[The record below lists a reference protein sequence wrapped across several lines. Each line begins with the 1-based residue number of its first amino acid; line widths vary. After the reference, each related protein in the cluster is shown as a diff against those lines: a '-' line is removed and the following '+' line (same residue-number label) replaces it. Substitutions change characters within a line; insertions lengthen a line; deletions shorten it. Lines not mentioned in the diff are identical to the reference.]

1 LSTIYHK
8 KDGGIHVEPVS
19 EANPFPVQ
27 QMPSPGQAYFKW
39 KLPLQVGWEA
49 ALIFGGYAFVASD
62 ADQNDRVTGQTSFAA
77 TTPTFMLRNPVGS
90 DVLIFP
96 PYYHL
101 NHTGSVAGGD
111 IAVET
116 EIDRDVYSSAG
127 TSEQVRNQRFG
138 MAGKPTNKGLMYT
151 GATAVSSYG
160 AAIGSV
166 TLAPDVSPAE
176 GVINIYEWSNPGGVL
191 LDPATCIKIFTSAAS
206 TAPTWA
212 YHFPWYEIPLSW
224 F

>member
-1 LSTIYHK
+1 MSTIYYK
-8 KDGGIHVEPVS
+8 KDGGLHVEPVS

-27 QMPSPGQAYFKW
+27 QFQGADQSFFKM

-62 ADQNDRVTGQTSFAA
+62 ADQNDRVTGQTSFAN
-77 TTPTFMLRNPVGS
+77 TTPTFLLRNPPGS
-90 DVLIFP
+90 DRLIFP

-101 NHTGSVAGGD
+101 NQTGSVAGGD

-116 EIDRDVYSSAG
+116 EVDIDRFTSG
-127 TSEQVRNQRFG
+127 TAEQVRNQRFG
-138 MAGKPTNKGLMYT
+138 MAGKPTNKGTLSST
-151 GATAVSSYG
+151 VTAVAGYG
-160 AAIGSV
+160 AAVGSV
-166 TLAPDVSPAE
+166 TLAPDVSAAE

-191 LDPATCIKIFTSAAS
+191 LDPATCLKVFTSAAS

-212 YHFPWYEIPLSW
+212 WHFPWYEIPLAW
-224 F
+224 L